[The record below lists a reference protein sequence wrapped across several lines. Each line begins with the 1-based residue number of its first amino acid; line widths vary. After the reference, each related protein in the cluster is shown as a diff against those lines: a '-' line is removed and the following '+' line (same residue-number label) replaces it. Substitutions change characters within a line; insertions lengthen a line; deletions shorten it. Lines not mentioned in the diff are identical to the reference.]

1 MRITRVSGTYQD
13 VIFIECYNASLP
25 WSFRARNFQTFEMGL
40 DAGPNFNSDLDRFTK
55 AMDFVM
61 ITEKFAES
69 ILVMRKLLCMDF
81 MDLYVQ
87 PKKVKTHDEVQFSTK
102 QKARFYQFNNY
113 DMEMYH
119 HFNSSFDEQVEKL
132 YGKKNMEIDTRR

>member
-1 MRITRVSGTYQD
+1 
-13 VIFIECYNASLP
+13 
-25 WSFRARNFQTFEMGL
+25 
-40 DAGPNFNSDLDRFTK
+40 
-55 AMDFVM
+55 
-61 ITEKFAES
+61 
-69 ILVMRKLLCMDF
+69 MDF

-113 DMEMYH
+113 DLEMYN
-119 HFNSSFDEQVEKL
+119 HFNSTFDDQVEKL